1 MPDIK
6 MSDLKIDADQMYSEE
21 VFTDRRIGTIR
32 RLKPVKSDGGPD
44 AGREVIYIGQG
55 QIMTPLGT
63 IPLSFELDAKTLD
76 EAIEKYPQGM
86 KKAVD
91 ETMDEMKELRRQAAS
106 SIVVPE
112 TGGGMVGGGAAPGAM
127 PGGGKIKL
135 P

>member
-1 MPDIK
+1 MPDINT
-6 MSDLKIDADQMYSEE
+6 SDLRIDSNQLYLEE

-32 RLKPVKSDGGPD
+32 RLTPVKSDGSTDP
-44 AGREVIYIGQG
+44 AREVLYVGQG

-63 IPLSFELDAKTLD
+63 IPLSFEIDADTL
-76 EAIEKYPQGM
+76 EAATEKFPEGM

-91 ETMDEMKELRRQAAS
+91 ETMEEMKELRRQAAS

-112 TGGGMVGGGAAPGAM
+112 VGGGVGGAGSPPGVM
-127 PGGGKIKL
+127 PGGGKIKM